1 MAKQILL
8 VAILIV
14 VFTMSFMNVTLTG
27 HLSAPMPWKA
37 LEQLSLACCI
47 YGWYHVDKT
56 QHQYRAGALL
66 NIAVVALSIVAIP
79 IYLFRSRGAKQGAK
93 SFILFLVFLGA
104 MLAALTL
111 GGTVAKQFSL

>member
-1 MAKQILL
+1 MSKQILL

-14 VFTMSFMNVTLTG
+14 VFIMSFMNTTLTG

-37 LEQLSLACCI
+37 IEQLTLACCI
-47 YGWYHVDKT
+47 YGWYHIDKV
-56 QHQYRAGALL
+56 QRQYPAGALL
-66 NIAVVALSIVAIP
+66 NIAVVALSIVAVP

-104 MLAALTL
+104 MLAALIL
-111 GGTVAKQFSL
+111 GGAVAKQFAL